1 MNVQL
6 QPAQVNGAG
15 HLTIGGVDTLKLAE
29 QYGTPLMV
37 YDVNQIVNQVENFK
51 RVFEERGVDYVVS
64 YASKAFA
71 IKAIY
76 QLLKPLGA
84 HVHADVVSAG
94 EMYTALS
101 AGFPAERLTFHGNNK
116 SYQELSM
123 AVEHH
128 LGTIV
133 IDNFHEIELLDE
145 VLNEQNATT
154 DVMLRITPGIA
165 AHTHQY
171 TATGQ
176 VDSKFGFDLD
186 SGQADKALQEV
197 LTNPRMKM
205 RGVHVH
211 IGSQIFE
218 LNGFQLA
225 ARKLMGVIAHWA
237 NDYGYQ
243 AEIINVGGG
252 FGIRYVSADHP
263 LKPEEFVAAIIDTVK
278 EEAQQLGL
286 KLPAIW
292 IEPGRSIVGPAGYT
306 LYTVGSRKDIPNLR
320 SYVSVD
326 GGMGDNIRP
335 ALYQAEYETVLANDP
350 QAPVAEHV
358 RLAGKYC
365 ESGDIL
371 AQYAALP
378 KTKPGDVLAMLDTGA
393 YGYTMASNYN
403 RNPRPAVVFVKDG
416 QSQLVVKRETVEDLA
431 RLDQSYRLG

>member
-1 MNVQL
+1 MNAQL

-37 YDVNQIVNQVENFK
+37 YDVDQIVNQVENFK

-145 VLNEQNATT
+145 VLNEQDATA

-197 LTNPRMKM
+197 LANPRMKM
-205 RGVHVH
+205 RGVHAH

-225 ARKLMGVIAHWA
+225 AQKLMGVVAHWA
-237 NDYGYQ
+237 NDYHYQ

-278 EEAQQLGL
+278 EEAQQQGL

-306 LYTVGSRKDIPNLR
+306 LYTVGSRKDIPHLK

-371 AQYAALP
+371 VQDAALP
-378 KTKPGDVLAMLDTGA
+378 KTKPGDILAMLDTGA

-431 RLDQSYRLG
+431 RLDQPYQLG